1 MISLVMW
8 YILGVLLSGAGIFA
22 YEYFYLYDKELDYIS
37 TKEIIE
43 DLLLSLLSWLMVL
56 WLIISV
62 LLDIY
67 MGWPS
72 KGFDLEVKK
81 RIFGVSS
88 GRVHRRQRQ

>member
-1 MISLVMW
+1 MISLLMW
-8 YILGVLLSGAGIFA
+8 YIIGVLLSGAGIFA

-81 RIFGVSS
+81 RFFGVSS
-88 GRVHRRQRQ
+88 GCVHRRQR